1 MDSYYGRQ
9 IYFDKTVII
18 VRPDNYD
25 KASLRRVSQQDSPE
39 KDVRA
44 ERYHHCFKSLSR
56 VVLHLFF
63 IVNDSL
69 HFKHTTIRFFCFNS
83 VLWRGIR

>member
-1 MDSYYGRQ
+1 MAVKSILTRLSCIMQDLIIMARHRFVESLSKILRRKMFGLKG
-9 IYFDKTVII
+9 III
-18 VRPDNYD
+18 V
-25 KASLRRVSQQDSPE
+25 
-39 KDVRA
+39 
-44 ERYHHCFKSLSR
+44 FKSLSR

-69 HFKHTTIRFFCFNS
+69 HFKHTTISFFCFNS